1 MSGRHLAFPFRIG
14 SDGRT
19 ETPLT
24 VDDHVRGE
32 LMQLLLTSSGERP
45 FLPSFGG
52 GIRRLV
58 FEPNDQVT
66 VGLTKAVLTQ
76 ALQKWLSERIEVS
89 QLDVQASEGELLID
103 LRYKVIASGAEKQ
116 IRFQHKEGA

>member
-1 MSGRHLAFPFRIG
+1 MSGRHLSFPFRIG
-14 SDGRT
+14 PDGRT
-19 ETPLT
+19 ATPVS

-32 LMQLLLTSSGERP
+32 LMQLLLTNPGERP

-66 VGLTKAVLTQ
+66 VGLTKAVLSQ
-76 ALQKWLSERIEVS
+76 ALQKRLSERIEVS
-89 QLDVQASEGELLID
+89 RLEVQASDSELLID
-103 LRYKVIASGAEKQ
+103 
-116 IRFQHKEGA
+116 